1 MTKVEIIH
9 GFTYK
14 IEFVSNLSALSLLSR
29 KIEVGL
35 NGCAKYY
42 FLQRQILLIMI
53 KNPIWI
59 AINRCIYIEKEVQMC
74 E

>member
-29 KIEVGL
+29 KIEVGCERL
-35 NGCAKYY
+35 CK
-42 FLQRQILLIMI
+42 ILLFAKAILAHHDQKSNLDCNKQKYI
-53 KNPIWI
+53 KKSPN
-59 AINRCIYIEKEVQMC
+59 E
-74 E
+74 